1 MIKMA
6 ELTPDRWSV
15 DLPDEWI
22 EELIFI
28 SDPRGDVDDLVLE
41 TNVEE
46 YRERL
51 KRIAR
56 DYVWNH
62 ALQFAAPLYLVEQ
75 FLRRIEA
82 TPENWL
88 PTVQSESQIDELP
101 AQVVSELR
109 ATAERTRTDLGHL
122 QSPHQLAEMAKVTAE
137 RVRGRIEE
145 AKREEGSARH
155 QGNVAVQELFESLVW
170 FWIHCYKTL
179 PTMTHNPDAG
189 EKHQSVHHLCGGGSG
204 HDTHTPQP
212 RS

>member
-1 MIKMA
+1 MTGHRRMIKMS

-22 EELIFI
+22 ERLIFM
-28 SDPRGDVDDLVLE
+28 SDPRGGVDDPPLE
-41 TNVEE
+41 SNVEE

-109 ATAERTRTDLGHL
+109 ATAE
-122 QSPHQLAEMAKVTAE
+122 
-137 RVRGRIEE
+137 
-145 AKREEGSARH
+145 
-155 QGNVAVQELFESLVW
+155 
-170 FWIHCYKTL
+170 
-179 PTMTHNPDAG
+179 
-189 EKHQSVHHLCGGGSG
+189 
-204 HDTHTPQP
+204 
-212 RS
+212 